1 MTTWTAETVAQRIEI
16 FADGADLRSIERD
29 ADNPL
34 IRGFTTNPTLMRKAG
49 IDDYEGFAKAVLAR
63 VPDKPVSF
71 EVISDEFEEMERQ
84 ARRIASWAEHVF
96 VKIPI
101 MSTRRESAVGLI
113 ETLCR
118 AGVKVNTTAVFS
130 PTQLEKLHRTIPRD
144 ATAIV
149 SVFAGRIAD
158 TGMDPVPIMRAAKD
172 LFSDHP
178 DVRLLWASP
187 REVLNVVQAAEAG
200 VDIITLT
207 DDLRGK
213 LASLG
218 KDLEEFS
225 RDTVAMF
232 HADAVASGYRL

>member
-1 MTTWTAETVAQRIEI
+1 MTTWTAETVAQRIDI

-29 ADNPL
+29 AGNPL

-49 IDDYEGFAKAVLAR
+49 IDDYEDFAKAVLAR

-71 EVISDEFEEMERQ
+71 EVISDEFAEMERQ

-130 PTQLEKLHRTIPRD
+130 PTQLDQLHRTIPRD

-172 LFSDHP
+172 MFADHP

-213 LASLG
+213 LTSLG
-218 KDLEEFS
+218 RDLEEFS

-232 HADAVASGYRL
+232 HEDAVASGYRL